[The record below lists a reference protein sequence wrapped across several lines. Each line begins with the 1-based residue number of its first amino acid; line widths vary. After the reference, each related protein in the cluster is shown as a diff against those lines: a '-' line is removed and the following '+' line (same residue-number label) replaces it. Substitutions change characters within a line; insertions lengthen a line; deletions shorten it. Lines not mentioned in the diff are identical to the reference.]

1 MEPQD
6 VEFESALSSPDNEDI
21 PVIPAVNESNQHSL
35 DFEHTPPPATKQS
48 RVCKADK
55 IYDFLLCCIWEDFS
69 CTGSVRDYSNP
80 WFDARS
86 FIA

>member
-35 DFEHTPPPATKQS
+35 DFEHTPPPATKQ
-48 RVCKADK
+48 RVCKADV
-55 IYDFLLCCIWEDFS
+55 IYDFLLCCILEDFR
-69 CTGSVRDYSNP
+69 CIGSIRDYSYP
-80 WFDARS
+80 WFYCLV
-86 FIA
+86 

>member
-35 DFEHTPPPATKQS
+35 DFEPTPHSATKQ
-48 RVCKADK
+48 RVCKADVV
-55 IYDFLLCCIWEDFS
+55 YDFLLCCILEDFS
-69 CTGSVRDYSNP
+69 CIGSIWGLLNFLVCCL
-80 WFDARS
+80 
-86 FIA
+86 

>member
-48 RVCKADK
+48 RVCKADV
-55 IYDFLLCCIWEDFS
+55 I
-69 CTGSVRDYSNP
+69 
-80 WFDARS
+80 
-86 FIA
+86 